1 MLSTWWY
8 AELVNAVSCS
18 PVRKPQGDDQ
28 PVVGNF
34 LAGFNFFYF
43 GSGQIRGKHCYHVVE
58 TGRIGAPGKY
68 HFQHFIYFS
77 RMALFTT
84 SLE

>member
-1 MLSTWWY
+1 MGYKGVAIKCGGFLTKISELKSNRTKNLLRACHDFCNQFKPLTLSTWWY

-34 LAGFNFFYF
+34 LA
-43 GSGQIRGKHCYHVVE
+43 
-58 TGRIGAPGKY
+58 
-68 HFQHFIYFS
+68 HFHF
-77 RMALFTT
+77 LF
-84 SLE
+84 